1 MVVCYATIGK
11 FLSIPSVFF
20 KIEVVASKK
29 LIQDFLKIEILVR
42 EDRVK
47 SSDLN
52 QTKKIAARPL
62 L

>member
-1 MVVCYATIGK
+1 MVICYATIGK
-11 FLSIPSVFF
+11 FLSIPCVFF

>member
-1 MVVCYATIGK
+1 MCYATIGK

-20 KIEVVASKK
+20 KTEVVASKK